1 MVNWEAIGAI
11 AEILGAIAV
20 IATLG
25 YLAIQIRENTR
36 STTASIYQSAM
47 DGYVELNRTL
57 SEVDVGELYFKA
69 TTNLES
75 LSEVELYRAMNLHRM
90 WLAHVY
96 KLFRLYERGVLPAEE
111 WKTTVMDAVRLSG
124 EQDKLHTQFRGE
136 NPFFNDLY
144 AEIDRNKSLVLTNI

>member
-1 MVNWEAIGAI
+1 MVNWEAVGAI

-47 DGYVELNRTL
+47 DGCVELNRTL

-96 KLFRLYERGVLPAEE
+96 KLFRLYERGVLP
-111 WKTTVMDAVRLSG
+111 
-124 EQDKLHTQFRGE
+124 
-136 NPFFNDLY
+136 
-144 AEIDRNKSLVLTNI
+144 KSLVLTNK